1 MCMKTLYES
10 ILDDEDVLISD
21 IKNTSGN
28 WFETLKNMMSD
39 PSSKEKDI
47 INMLEKDKGFE
58 KDILSVFVNSSDME
72 ITPILWGHDERHIG
86 IFHKK
91 QNLMMPDMEFA
102 YCKDK
107 SVYGNTNFVMKF
119 NNYNGLASDVKKN
132 IKSGQVWSAVPIKL
146 IRKYKLNSKISPFY
160 MGQIFIY

>member
-1 MCMKTLYES
+1 MKSLYES
-10 ILDDEDVLISD
+10 ILDDEGVLMSD

-39 PSSKEKDI
+39 PSSNEKDI

-58 KDILSVFVNSSDME
+58 KDILSVFKNKDDME
-72 ITPILWGHDERHIG
+72 ITSILWGHDERHVG
-86 IFHKK
+86 IFYSRQKSM
-91 QNLMMPDMEFA
+91 MMPDIEFA

-119 NNYNGLASDVKKN
+119 NNYNMLAWDFKKS
-132 IKSGQVWSAVPIKL
+132 IKSSQVWSAIPVKL
-146 IRKYKLNSKISPFY
+146 IKKYKLNSKISPFY
-160 MGQIFIY
+160 IGQIFIY

>member
-1 MCMKTLYES
+1 MKSLYES
-10 ILDDEDVLISD
+10 ILDDEDVLMDD
-21 IKNTSGN
+21 IKNVSGN

-39 PSSKEKDI
+39 PSSNEKDI
-47 INMLEKDKGFE
+47 INILKNDKDFQ
-58 KDILSVFVNSSDME
+58 KDIMNVFKNKDDME
-72 ITPILWGHDERHIG
+72 ITPIIWGHDERHIG

-91 QNLMMPDMEFA
+91 QNIMMPDIEFA
-102 YCKDK
+102 YCRDK
-107 SVYGNTNFVMKF
+107 SIYGNTNFVMKF